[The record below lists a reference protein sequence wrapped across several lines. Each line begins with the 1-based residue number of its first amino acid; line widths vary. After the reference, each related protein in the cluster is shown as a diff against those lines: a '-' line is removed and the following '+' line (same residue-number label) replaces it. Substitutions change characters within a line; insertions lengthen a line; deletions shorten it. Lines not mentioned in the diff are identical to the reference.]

1 MDVLS
6 ILFLLGFLLVFGLI
20 VYLAVTS
27 GRKDFQRKQE
37 LAQQAGFAPIVV
49 EPNLVNRLSRLY
61 HRPGA
66 QNKYELRNAF
76 RRVIPE
82 GEMYLFDLVE
92 TSSDE
97 DSYSENQAV
106 AIISTSLALPQ
117 FTCFP
122 KADPKYALS
131 GVANKILEWGMTKV
145 GTPIAFPESPE
156 FQSRYILTSEDD
168 PNLVRRFFEQG
179 LVQFFSRTQMYMLHG
194 MGNIFTFSEMG
205 PQFKKPDQDS
215 LSRRVNRALEILRQ
229 FQTRS
234 SQ

>member
-1 MDVLS
+1 MDISS
-6 ILFLLGFLLVFGLI
+6 ILTVFGFLLVFGLI
-20 VYLAVTS
+20 VYVAVTS
-27 GRKDFQRKQE
+27 GRKDLQRKQE
-37 LAQQAGFAPIVV
+37 LAQQVGFAP
-49 EPNLVNRLSRLY
+49 LVLDPYLADRISRLY

-66 QNKYELRNAF
+66 QNKYQVRNAF
-76 RRVIPE
+76 RRVIPD
-82 GEMYLFDLVE
+82 GEMYLLDLVE

-97 DSYSENQAV
+97 DSYSESQAV
-106 AIISTSLALPQ
+106 AIVSPDLNLPQ
-117 FTCFP
+117 FTFFP

-145 GTPIAFPESPE
+145 GTPIAFPESPD
-156 FQSRYILTSEDD
+156 FQSRYIVTSEDD
-168 PNLVRRFFEQG
+168 PNVVRRFFEQG

-194 MGNIFTFSEMG
+194 MGNIFTFSEMD